1 MRGLHRHGFL
11 MLLWDALMQT
21 GYGEEVPEYRGQLHM
36 EHGLPRYEV
45 YVDIRFHPVFPNG
58 SPWSMWVIKNDMDD
72 AMEKAAHVVLTAL
85 CSQRLPDT
93 ASTPILLYPIQ
104 DHSDPEWMTR
114 MDEACNVFQ
123 DHYHVGWAYMMRYA
137 QHMFQ
142 LQHDT
147 QRIIAR
153 QRCRLCTYA
162 REVKSLEQKIE
173 RMAQEH
179 NVLCQQLRDFESH
192 VYDKD

>member
-1 MRGLHRHGFL
+1 
-11 MLLWDALMQT
+11 MLLWDALVQT
-21 GYGEEVPEYRGQLHM
+21 GYGEEVPEYRGQLNM

-45 YVDIRFHPVFPNG
+45 YVDIRFHPVFPDG
-58 SPWSMWVIKNDMDD
+58 SPWSMWVIKNHMDD
-72 AMEKAAHVVLTAL
+72 AMEKVAHAVLTNL

-93 ASTPILLYPIQ
+93 ASTPISLYPIQ

-179 NVLCQQLRDFESH
+179 NVLCQQLRDFESR